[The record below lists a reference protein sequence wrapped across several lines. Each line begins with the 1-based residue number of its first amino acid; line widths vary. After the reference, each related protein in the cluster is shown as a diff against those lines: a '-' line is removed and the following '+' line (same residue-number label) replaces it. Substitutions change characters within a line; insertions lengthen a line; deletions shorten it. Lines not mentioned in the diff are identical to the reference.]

1 MVWNSSLSIQFQVDS
16 AKTNKVLIDLGTFL
30 TGFLTLW
37 GIIFMQSERGR
48 GEGNVELQLVKESR
62 NNFFISKLTLHLINI
77 LIKCQVAPGGLVKAE
92 ETSAEGN
99 GDVTHFVCLVYT
111 S

>member
-1 MVWNSSLSIQFQVDS
+1 MVSNSSLSIQFQVDS

-48 GEGNVELQLVKESR
+48 GGGNVELQLVKESR
-62 NNFFISKLTLHLINI
+62 NNFFFFKINTAFNI

-92 ETSAEGN
+92 ESSAEGN
-99 GDVTHFVCLVYT
+99 GDVTHFVCLVYA